1 MPLDSLSSLICDE
14 ACQKRKRTTIDVD
27 YQLLV
32 IGAGPH
38 ALSLLTKLI
47 EPSKDYLEE
56 HPANKN
62 LFKISSNTGRVGA
75 KYKLLPD
82 HIFTQKDGIMLL
94 DSILGIYPIMVI
106 FFCISNRICMT
117 NLPSSKHFIS
127 YEYRLQFIRIFS
139 TVFIS

>member
-1 MPLDSLSSLICDE
+1 MKSIFFIIYLSLLFNILNAE
-14 ACQKRKRTTIDVD
+14 ENIANFQGKRTTIDVD

-106 FFCISNRICMT
+106 SFCISM
-117 NLPSSKHFIS
+117 L
-127 YEYRLQFIRIFS
+127 
-139 TVFIS
+139 